1 MYGLYERILKSEEI
15 IMLNEGYKQQAINDL
30 KKIDNEYTLTF
41 KKTISNMERLHNTR
55 TICIRTIQYIERY
68 IIGLAN
74 RPRNYDTKLGEIK
87 VRYVKFID
95 TIREIQEL
103 EKIQNEQYTSKKAG
117 IAGALLGAGTA
128 TLTPTAAMAV
138 AMTFGT
144 ASTGTA
150 IVSLSGAAATNA
162 ALAWL
167 GGGAVVAGGA
177 GIAGG
182 EAIMTMAGPVGW
194 VIGGVSL
201 VGSLVAVNMSNKE
214 MAKKMEKSIVTIR
227 KEMERIREID
237 VQVISWNNETKLLSN
252 RLTQQ
257 LNRLKMNRKRD
268 YNQFTDDE
276 LNELISLMNSTEVL
290 SKNIGQTISKV
301 N

>member
-1 MYGLYERILKSEEI
+1 VYGLYERILKSEEI

-150 IVSLSGAAATNA
+150 IVSLSGAVATNA

-182 EAIMTMAGPVGW
+182 QAIMTMAGPVGW

-257 LNRLKMNRKRD
+257 LNSLKMNRKRD

>member
-150 IVSLSGAAATNA
+150 IVSLSGAVATNA

-182 EAIMTMAGPVGW
+182 QAIMTMAGPVGW

>member
-1 MYGLYERILKSEEI
+1 
-15 IMLNEGYKQQAINDL
+15 MLNEGYKQQAINDL

-103 EKIQNEQYTSKKAG
+103 EKIQNEQYTSKRAG

>member
-103 EKIQNEQYTSKKAG
+103 EKIQNEQYTSKRAG

>member
-1 MYGLYERILKSEEI
+1 
-15 IMLNEGYKQQAINDL
+15 MLNEGYKQQAINDL

-150 IVSLSGAAATNA
+150 IVSLSGAVATNA

-182 EAIMTMAGPVGW
+182 QAIMTMAGPVGW

>member
-150 IVSLSGAAATNA
+150 IVSLSGAVATNA

-182 EAIMTMAGPVGW
+182 QAIMTMAGPVGW

-257 LNRLKMNRKRD
+257 LNSLKMNRKRD

>member
-1 MYGLYERILKSEEI
+1 
-15 IMLNEGYKQQAINDL
+15 MLNEGYKQQAINDL

>member
-1 MYGLYERILKSEEI
+1 
-15 IMLNEGYKQQAINDL
+15 MLNEGYKQQAINDL

-150 IVSLSGAAATNA
+150 IVSLSGAVATNA

-182 EAIMTMAGPVGW
+182 QAIMTMAGPVGW

-257 LNRLKMNRKRD
+257 LNSLKMNRKRD